1 MLPVEEIVEGAICED
16 LEKIVVDDDLERF
29 FQIGTQLPPQEKE
42 KLIEF
47 LKRNMD
53 VFTWSAYEAPRVDL
67 NFICHHLNI
76 NPSVT
81 PKKQPPRRS
90 SKDHFDIVRDEVI
103 KLKQTGAIK
112 KVFYPEWLA
121 NTVVVKNKSGKWQVC
136 VDFTD
141 LNKVCPKDHFPIPQ
155 IDQPVDATVDHP
167 RMSFLDAFQ
176 GYH

>member
-1 MLPVEEIVEGAICED
+1 MARQCLVAAIMHQLETESSTSTDRGLQQSRAPMLPVEEIVEGAKCED

-53 VFTWSAYEAPRVDL
+53 VFTWSAYEAPGVDL
-67 NFICHHLNI
+67 NFICYHLNI

-90 SKDHFDIVRDEVI
+90 SKNHSDTVRDEVI
-103 KLKQTGAIK
+103 KLKQTRAIK
-112 KVFYPEWLA
+112 EVFYPE
-121 NTVVVKNKSGKWQVC
+121 
-136 VDFTD
+136 
-141 LNKVCPKDHFPIPQ
+141 
-155 IDQPVDATVDHP
+155 
-167 RMSFLDAFQ
+167 
-176 GYH
+176 